1 MPTFAENMVEKYQAL
16 LLANAGVKNV
26 NVDGQN
32 LTLDDLEKKL
42 DYWSRKVS
50 RADGSRP
57 RVMQINLEN
66 S

>member
-1 MPTFAENMVEKYQAL
+1 MVEKYQAL

-26 NVDGQN
+26 SVDGQS
-32 LTLDDLEKKL
+32 LSLDDLESKL
-42 DYWSRKVS
+42 EYWSRKVAI
-50 RADGSRP
+50 ADGSRP

>member
-1 MPTFAENMVEKYQAL
+1 MVEKYQAL

>member
-32 LTLDDLEKKL
+32 LTLDDLEQKL